1 MKFIKH
7 KIPVPENESFMV
19 HELEQCS
26 KRDVIHSHKNYELNY
41 MVNARGRR
49 FVEGN
54 IANFREG
61 DLVMIGPETFH
72 GWEITNKE
80 DCPTSITIHF
90 SEGFCENIVSNV
102 PEFKC
107 IDNLL
112 EKSQYGLFFQGVQP
126 HIIEK
131 KLRALMKK
139 EGFHAMIQLLT
150 ILRYLAHTGNI
161 QMLSNSIKV
170 WEGKVTNDERINKIY
185 DYVFRNFHNDI
196 NLEKVAGLVNL
207 SQSAFCNYFKKT
219 TKRSF
224 FTFLKEVKI
233 NFACKLLTT
242 EKNKTITE
250 IAFESGYK
258 NIANFNRQ
266 FREITNMNPREYRK
280 EYS

>member
-61 DLVMIGPETFH
+61 DLVMMGPEVAH
-72 GWEITNKE
+72 GWEITNKK
-80 DCPTSITIHF
+80 DSPTSITIHF
-90 SEGFCENIVSNV
+90 AEDFFKTGLFDI

-107 IDNLL
+107 LRNILDQS
-112 EKSQYGLFFQGVQP
+112 KYGLYFQGIQP
-126 HIIEK
+126 NIIERE
-131 KLRALMKK
+131 LRILMGRD
-139 EGFHAMIQLLT
+139 GFDSMIQLLR
-150 ILRYLAHTGNI
+150 ILRYLSRTKDIHL
-161 QMLSNSIKV
+161 LSNPGYMWGGRLS
-170 WEGKVTNDERINKIY
+170 NDERINKIY

-207 SQSAFCNYFKKT
+207 SESAFCTYFKKN
-219 TKRSF
+219 TKHSF

-242 EKNKTITE
+242 ENNKTIAE
-250 IAFESGYK
+250 ICFESGYR

-266 FREITNMNPREYRK
+266 FKEITGLSPREYRK
-280 EYS
+280 AYG

>member
-19 HELEQCS
+19 HELKQCS

-61 DLVMIGPETFH
+61 DLVMMGPEVAH
-72 GWEITNKE
+72 GWEIKNKE
-80 DCPTSITIHF
+80 DNPTSITIHF
-90 SEGFCENIVSNV
+90 AEDFFKTGLFDI

-107 IDNLL
+107 LRNILDQ
-112 EKSQYGLFFQGVQP
+112 SQYGLYFQGIQP
-126 HIIEK
+126 NIIEK
-131 KLRALMKK
+131 ELRTLMGRD
-139 EGFHAMIQLLT
+139 GFDSMIQLLR
-150 ILRYLAHTGNI
+150 ILRYLSRTKDIHL
-161 QMLSNSIKV
+161 LSNPGYMWGGRLSN
-170 WEGKVTNDERINKIY
+170 EERINKIY
-185 DYVFRNFHNDI
+185 DYVFRNFHNGI

-207 SQSAFCNYFKKT
+207 SESAFCTYFKKT

-242 EKNKTITE
+242 EKNKTIAE
-250 IAFESGYK
+250 ICFESGYR

-266 FREITNMNPREYRK
+266 FKEITGLSPREYRK
-280 EYS
+280 AYG

>member
-61 DLVMIGPETFH
+61 DLVMMGPEVAH
-72 GWEITNKE
+72 GWEITNKDE
-80 DCPTSITIHF
+80 KPTSITIHF
-90 SEGFCENIVSNV
+90 AEDFFKTSLFDI

-107 IDNLL
+107 LRNILDQ
-112 EKSQYGLFFQGVQP
+112 SQYGLYFQGIQP
-126 HIIEK
+126 NIIEK
-131 KLRALMKK
+131 ELRTLMGRD
-139 EGFHAMIQLLT
+139 GFDSMIQLLR
-150 ILRYLAHTGNI
+150 ILRYLSRTKDIHL
-161 QMLSNSIKV
+161 LSNPGYMWGGRLS
-170 WEGKVTNDERINKIY
+170 NDERINKIY
-185 DYVFRNFHNDI
+185 DYVFRNFHNGI

-207 SQSAFCNYFKKT
+207 SQSAFCTYFKKN
-219 TKRSF
+219 TKHSF

-242 EKNKTITE
+242 ENNKTIAE
-250 IAFESGYK
+250 ICFESGYR

-266 FREITNMNPREYRK
+266 FKEVTHMSPREYRK
-280 EYS
+280 EFS